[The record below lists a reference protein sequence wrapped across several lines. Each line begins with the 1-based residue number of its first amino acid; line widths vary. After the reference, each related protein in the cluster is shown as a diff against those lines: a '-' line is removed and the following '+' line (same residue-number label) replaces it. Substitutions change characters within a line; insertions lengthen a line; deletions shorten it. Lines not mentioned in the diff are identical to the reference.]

1 MKIDD
6 LVHYVRLETPG
17 VMDVIINQAIAATAM
32 DFCER
37 TRVWT
42 EIQDPVA
49 LVDNVNQYDM
59 DGPADARVL
68 TIANVWAA
76 NRELKATTMAA
87 LVYVLP
93 NWQTAKA
100 SQPQY
105 YSVAR
110 DLKVITVYPIPL
122 EAQSTLLTFRAQYA
136 PRRTATTL
144 PDFLGDNYHDA
155 LVAGAKARLMVQV
168 HVPWSSPATGMFYQQ
183 VYEQAVAKAQAD
195 QLHEQTPTRLRVRP
209 VRFI

>member
-6 LVHYVRLETPG
+6 LAHYVRLETPG
-17 VMDVIINQAIAATAM
+17 VTDGIIVQTIATVAM

-49 LVDNVNQYDM
+49 LVDNLNQYDM
-59 DGPADARVL
+59 EGPTDARVL

-122 EAQSTLLTFRAQYA
+122 QAQSAPLTFRAHYA

-155 LVAGAKARLMVQV
+155 LVAGAKARLMLQV
-168 HVPWSSPATGMFYQQ
+168 NVEWSNPATGMFYQQ
-183 VYEQAVAKAQAD
+183 AYEQAVAKAQSD
-195 QLHEQTPTRLRVRP
+195 QLHEQAPAPLRVRP
-209 VRFI
+209 VRFG